1 MKVPLPAHF
10 DLADADA
17 YARWRE
23 EKLARHPRRLEELM
37 VELRDPRRIT
47 AVEREAILRAC
58 ARANMAVYAGACG
71 ADPDKDIPRRLAAAI
86 GLRRLDANYL
96 ADDDGITPLAVAQA
110 GTRSGYIPYTNRG
123 IRWHTDG
130 YYNEFGREIR
140 GMVLHCVMS
149 ASAGGENRL
158 LDHEIAYILLRD
170 RDPEFIAALM
180 ANDAMTIPAR
190 IEDVGGASREQ
201 GPRAA
206 GMRPPASAAEP
217 PTARGSIID
226 AGKGGGG
233 ASREQGPRAAGMR
246 PPASAAEPPT
256 ARGSII
262 DAGKGGGGASRE
274 QGPRAAGM
282 RPPASAAEPP
292 TARGSIID
300 AGKGGGGASREQGPR
315 AAGMRPPA
323 SAAEPPTARGSI
335 IDAGKG
341 GGGASREHRPRAA
354 GMRAPANAAE
364 PPTARAACTGPVFS
378 VGPGGRLHM
387 RYTARTRSIA
397 WKEDERTRAAVAA
410 LEEILEADS
419 PWVFRG
425 RLEPGMGLACNNVL
439 HDRAPF
445 SDTPERRRLLYRAR
459 YFDRV
464 AEPSC

>member
-233 ASREQGPRAAGMR
+233 ASRE
-246 PPASAAEPPT
+246 
-256 ARGSII
+256 
-262 DAGKGGGGASRE
+262 
-274 QGPRAAGM
+274 
-282 RPPASAAEPP
+282 
-292 TARGSIID
+292 
-300 AGKGGGGASREQGPR
+300 
-315 AAGMRPPA
+315 
-323 SAAEPPTARGSI
+323 
-335 IDAGKG
+335 
-341 GGGASREHRPRAA
+341 HRPRAA
-354 GMRAPANAAE
+354 GMRAPASAAE

>member
-217 PTARGSIID
+217 PTVRASILD

-274 QGPRAAGM
+274 QG
-282 RPPASAAEPP
+282 
-292 TARGSIID
+292 
-300 AGKGGGGASREQGPR
+300 
-315 AAGMRPPA
+315 
-323 SAAEPPTARGSI
+323 
-335 IDAGKG
+335 
-341 GGGASREHRPRAA
+341 PRAA

>member
-246 PPASAAEPPT
+246 APASAAEPPT

-274 QGPRAAGM
+274 QG
-282 RPPASAAEPP
+282 
-292 TARGSIID
+292 
-300 AGKGGGGASREQGPR
+300 
-315 AAGMRPPA
+315 
-323 SAAEPPTARGSI
+323 
-335 IDAGKG
+335 
-341 GGGASREHRPRAA
+341 PRAA